1 MEKTVKVLFVT
12 QKEAPK
18 VIDLKDDLK
27 SLQTI
32 VGGQIEI
39 VHPFA
44 DSNIGIL
51 CNEEGK
57 FNGSYP
63 NRILWYKDMHPDL
76 YNPDNSEIFDVIY
89 GDFCIFQEDDECEF
103 VDIETDKIEKYTKL
117 FESRDYVKEHY
128 VYSVEALLLLSE
140 DKDA

>member
-1 MEKTVKVLFVT
+1 MEKKVKVLFVT

-18 VIDLKDDLK
+18 VIELQDDLK
-27 SLQTI
+27 SLQKI
-32 VGGQIEI
+32 VGGCIEI
-39 VHPFA
+39 IHPFKDENVA
-44 DSNIGIL
+44 IL

-76 YNPDNSEIFDVIY
+76 YNPDNADIFDVIY
-89 GDFCIFQEDDECEF
+89 GDFCIFQEDEEYEM
-103 VDIETDKIEKYTKL
+103 VDIDQDKIEKYMKL

-128 VYSVEALLLLSE
+128 IYSVEALLLLSE